1 MAEYRGCY
9 AAIAL
14 GADSAGQG
22 KNTGQALEIS
32 GTMMSSPGALSSS
45 FMRSSASHKWQP
57 EKWTQAEQRL
67 VSRNFLSSSLLKRP
81 INVLIA
87 SKGETICSD
96 VELAARR
103 RGPALPLTVRKPRSF
118 YLCALIVGALLLL
131 LAITFNANPAEAAK
145 CSGIR
150 DSAQCAAQP
159 DCHFDVNKRRCSQG
173 PRPTEDACV
182 VHVDKVVCTTDTTL
196 GCGWSAEKKKCITKP
211 R

>member
-1 MAEYRGCY
+1 MPLGNRSLERLHAAWLPEDRWSFYRTTC
-9 AAIAL
+9 L
-14 GADSAGQG
+14 KQ
-22 KNTGQALEIS
+22 
-32 GTMMSSPGALSSS
+32 
-45 FMRSSASHKWQP
+45 MR
-57 EKWTQAEQRL
+57 
-67 VSRNFLSSSLLKRP
+67 FLWP
-81 INVLIA
+81 Y
-87 SKGETICSD
+87 

-150 DSAQCAAQP
+150 DSARCAAQP

-196 GCGWSAEKKKCITKP
+196 GCAWSAEKKKCITKP
-211 R
+211 H

>member
-1 MAEYRGCY
+1 
-9 AAIAL
+9 
-14 GADSAGQG
+14 
-22 KNTGQALEIS
+22 
-32 GTMMSSPGALSSS
+32 MS
-45 FMRSSASHKWQP
+45 SSASHKWQP

-87 SKGETICSD
+87 SKGDKIGSD

-103 RGPALPLTVRKPRSF
+103 RGPAFLLTVMRSKNF
-118 YLCALIVGALLLL
+118 YLWALIVDSLLLL
-131 LAITFNANPAEAAK
+131 LASTAFDADRAEAAK

-173 PRPTEDACV
+173 RPTEDACV

-196 GCGWSAEKKKCITKP
+196 GCAWSAEKKKCITKP
-211 R
+211 H